1 MALLV
6 FLGLVGYILVL
17 PLDSEKG
24 TIIFKAFLAFYFV
37 NRQLFQT
44 LVSKSKRPV

>member
-6 FLGLVGYILVL
+6 FLGLVGYILDL

-24 TIIFKAFLAFYFV
+24 TIIFQNMF
-37 NRQLFQT
+37 
-44 LVSKSKRPV
+44 